1 MNQNDRWNPS
11 TPNSL
16 SSNQNDAPG
25 QVLTKAQV
33 AMRHPVGQ
41 RLQLKV
47 GRVLVYGFFAEIE
60 PGTGFDALCHV
71 SHIHGLDG
79 RSPLEVFST
88 GQLVECTVYSV
99 NVTVDEVRVQ
109 LACEAP
115 PPPVSVSAEQMTG
128 MPEAFKPL
136 IASLHEIEQW
146 VLGHPTQAQE
156 LFSGLQAAVKDLP
169 ATRLVFRNLF
179 KPQSTVPV
187 GNIGQWIEQNP
198 QISESAHDWLR
209 ERVRD
214 RPLHA
219 SLLGEIAKRFG
230 VPKPVTRWVSCFSE
244 FVALSAADSPN
255 HQPAIAF
262 REKLNDT
269 GYWTGFAAKLPPE
282 EAAPATEA
290 GAKQEAEESPAS
302 QDRGNRIW
310 VDGSNFV
317 RSIIGAEGLEALL
330 GALKNS
336 GRSPLVVFDAATPW
350 RVDEAGKV
358 LIKRL
363 VDAGE
368 ATIVPGGSQA
378 DDYLLLMAEK
388 SDGDIVSNDLFRD
401 KLDRH
406 PWLAG
411 DGKKRVHTALVA
423 DGMVVIPDLGICSP
437 VV

>member
-1 MNQNDRWNPS
+1 MNENDRWNPS
-11 TPNSL
+11 TTNSL

-47 GRVLVYGFFAEIE
+47 GRVLLYGFFAEIE

-115 PPPVSVSAEQMTG
+115 PPPAPVATEQMTG
-128 MPEAFKPL
+128 LSGAFKPL
-136 IASLHEIEQW
+136 IASLHEIGQW
-146 VLGHPTQAQE
+146 VVGHPTQAQE
-156 LFSGLQAAVKDLP
+156 LFSGLQAAVKELP
-169 ATRLVFRNLF
+169 ATRLLFRNLF
-179 KPQSTVPV
+179 KPQSTAPV
-187 GNIGQWIEQNP
+187 GNISQWLEQNP
-198 QISESAHDWLR
+198 QMSEAAHDWLR
-209 ERVRD
+209 ERVRE

-230 VPKPVTRWVSCFSE
+230 VPKPVTRWVSCFPE

-255 HQPAIAF
+255 HHPAIAF
-262 REKLNDT
+262 REKLNDA
-269 GYWTGFAAKLPPE
+269 GYWAGFAAKLPPG
-282 EAAPATEA
+282 EAVAATDAGSKREA
-290 GAKQEAEESPAS
+290 GESSAT
-302 QDRGNRIW
+302 QDRGERIL
-310 VDGSNFV
+310 VDGSNFI
-317 RSIIGAEGLEALL
+317 RSSVGAEGLQALL

-350 RVDEAGKV
+350 RVDEPGKL

-388 SDGDIVSNDLFRD
+388 SGGEIVSNDLFRD

-423 DGMVVIPDLGICSP
+423 DGMVLIPDLGICFH